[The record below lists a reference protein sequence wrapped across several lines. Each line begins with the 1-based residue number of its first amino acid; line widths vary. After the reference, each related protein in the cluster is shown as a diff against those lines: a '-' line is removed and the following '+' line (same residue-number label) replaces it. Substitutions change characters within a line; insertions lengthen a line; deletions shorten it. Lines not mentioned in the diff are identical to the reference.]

1 MTYVRIVPR
10 RRWLALVTM
19 AALLSAGACGDDG
32 DDATATT
39 TTRPTTTSTS
49 TTTTVPER
57 PISTTTTAFDPTSVE
72 GQVEAAYLKSWD
84 VYADA
89 VYNLELD
96 ETALAEVFT
105 GEHLETKR
113 NEIQSR
119 IADGRAALVRV
130 DHDYVINVVDAATA
144 VVVDHILNH
153 QVLIDPRTKAPVEAD
168 PNESYADAVTL
179 AFIDGSWRVA
189 RKERL

>member
-1 MTYVRIVPR
+1 
-10 RRWLALVTM
+10 M

-96 ETALAEVFT
+96 ETALSEVFAEASLT
-105 GEHLETKR
+105 TR
-113 NEIQSR
+113 RDEIAAR
-119 IADGRAALVRV
+119 IDAGRAALVRLDHAYQIVLV
-130 DHDYVINVVDAATA
+130 DDSTAAVVDNF
-144 VVVDHILNH
+144 VNH
-153 QVLIDPRTKAPVEAD
+153 QVLIDPVTKAPLEDD
-168 PNESYADAVTL
+168 PNERLLVNFKL
-179 AFIDGSWRVA
+179 QRIDGAWKVTHIE
-189 RKERL
+189 KVGE

>member
-1 MTYVRIVPR
+1 
-10 RRWLALVTM
+10 M

-96 ETALAEVFT
+96 ETALALVCGDPYLT
-105 GEHLETKR
+105 TVR
-113 NEIQSR
+113 DEIERR
-119 IADGRAALVRV
+119 IADGAAALVSVEHNYTIQLDGSDLAYLV
-130 DHDYVINVVDAATA
+130 DEYR
-144 VVVDHILNH
+144 NH
-153 QVLIDPRTKAPVEAD
+153 QRLIDPVSKKPIEDD
-168 PNESYADAVTL
+168 PNETLVDLVTL
-179 AFIDGSWRVA
+179 RRVDGVWRVHQLEA
-189 RKERL
+189 AG